1 MNKSVTLTSL
11 LSFALN
17 ITTGG
22 GRSPLFSILPYPAV
36 LIQKSFTLYYT
47 VERSTTLMNKRF
59 LAKIIFTSIVMFAVS
74 SFTTYLISN
83 FVLKVE
89 TSNKTIIMKT

>member
-1 MNKSVTLTSL
+1 
-11 LSFALN
+11 
-17 ITTGG
+17 
-22 GRSPLFSILPYPAV
+22 
-36 LIQKSFTLYYT
+36 
-47 VERSTTLMNKRF
+47 MNKRF